1 MCKHFCCI
9 KIRYRLNLQDLN
21 IFMMDTPFVYDRFVT
36 GKNFVGRKTECT
48 ILSNL
53 LEGGEHIYIY
63 GRPKSGKMSIVQQAL
78 FNRRMA
84 GKQFMVAHVSLSN
97 VRNLEQ
103 FLLKFGTAVIKAV
116 SSTAGE
122 YESLVQRHLEGTH
135 FVFDRSRFASCDEV
149 VSLNWTPDMNDV
161 YKMIRLPQRIAE
173 ERCRP
178 YFVILEDF
186 QNLMLADEYEDV
198 FKQMEELFR
207 DRDRT
212 RPASASF
219 IMAGSQV
226 NAMKYIFEEKKFF
239 YRLVEKINIGVVD
252 DREIIEYIVKGFMVS
267 GKVIE
272 RELVLGACK
281 LFRGDMWYLNHF
293 TSICDTMSR
302 GYINE
307 GILMEALRTIISIHE
322 PRFYA
327 IVNDLT
333 DHQLSLLLAILDGVT
348 RFSASEVI
356 EKYRLNSSANVRRV
370 KDALKKK
377 EVITFNEKDE
387 PVILDPLFEYW
398 VSNHYFERK

>member
-1 MCKHFCCI
+1 
-9 KIRYRLNLQDLN
+9 
-21 IFMMDTPFVYDRFVT
+21 MDTPFVYDRFVT
-36 GKNFVGRKTECT
+36 GKNFVGRKSECM

-53 LEGGEHIYIY
+53 LEAGEHVYLY
-63 GRPKSGKMSIVQQAL
+63 GRPKAGKMSIVQQAL

-103 FLLKFGTAVIKAV
+103 FLLKFGTAVIKSV

-122 YESLVQRHLEGTH
+122 YEALVQKHLEGTH
-135 FVFDRSRFASCDEV
+135 FVFDRSRFSSCDEV

-161 YKMIRLPQRIAE
+161 YKMIRMPQRIAE

-178 YFVILEDF
+178 YYIIMEDF
-186 QNLMLADEYEDV
+186 QNLMLADDYEDV
-198 FKQMEELFR
+198 FKIIEEFFRER
-207 DRDRT
+207 DRMK
-212 RPASASF
+212 PASASF
-219 IMAGSQV
+219 IMSGSQV

-239 YRLVEKINIGVVD
+239 YRQVEKINLGVVD

-272 RELVLGACK
+272 RDLVLGACK
-281 LFRGDMWYLNHF
+281 LFRGDMWYMNHF
-293 TSICDTMSR
+293 TAICDTMSR

-322 PRFYA
+322 PRFYS

-377 EVITFNEKDE
+377 EVITFNEKEE

-398 VSNHYFERK
+398 VSNHYFERR

>member
-1 MCKHFCCI
+1 
-9 KIRYRLNLQDLN
+9 
-21 IFMMDTPFVYDRFVT
+21 MDTPFIYDRFVT
-36 GKNFVGRKTECT
+36 GKNFVGRKMECT

-53 LEGGEHIYIY
+53 LESGENIVVY
-63 GRPKSGKMSIVQQAL
+63 GRPKSGKMSIVKQTL
-78 FNRRMA
+78 YNRRMA
-84 GKQFMVAHVSLSN
+84 GKQFMVAHVCLSN
-97 VRNLEQ
+97 IRNLEQ
-103 FLLKFGTAVIKAV
+103 FLLKFGTAVIKSV
-116 SSTAGE
+116 SSTASE
-122 YESLVQRHLEGTH
+122 YEALISKYLDSTH
-135 FVFDRSRFASCDEV
+135 FVFDRSRFSSCDEV

-161 YKMIRLPQRIAE
+161 FKMIRLPQRIAE
-173 ERCRP
+173 ERNRP
-178 YFVILEDF
+178 YYIILEDF
-186 QNLMLADEYEDV
+186 QNIMLADEYEEV
-198 FKQMEELFR
+198 FKQMEDLFR
-207 DRDRT
+207 ERNKVA
-212 RPASASF
+212 PF

-226 NAMKYIFEEKKFF
+226 NAMKYIFEEKKYF
-239 YRLVEKINIGVVD
+239 YRLVEKINLGVVD

-272 RELVLGACK
+272 RDLVLGACK

-293 TSICDTMSR
+293 ISICDTMSR

-327 IVNDLT
+327 IINDLT

-387 PVILDPLFEYW
+387 PVIIDPLFEYW
-398 VSNHYFERK
+398 VSNHYFERR

>member
-1 MCKHFCCI
+1 
-9 KIRYRLNLQDLN
+9 
-21 IFMMDTPFVYDRFVT
+21 MDTPFIYDRFVT
-36 GKNFVGRKTECT
+36 GKNFVGRKMECT

-53 LEGGEHIYIY
+53 LESGENIVVY
-63 GRPKSGKMSIVQQAL
+63 GRPKSGKMSIVQQTL

-84 GKQFMVAHVSLSN
+84 GKQFMVAHVCLSN
-97 VRNLEQ
+97 IRNLEQ
-103 FLLKFGTAVIKAV
+103 FLLKFGTAVIKSV
-116 SSTAGE
+116 SSTASE
-122 YESLVQRHLEGTH
+122 YEALISKYLDSTH
-135 FVFDRSRFASCDEV
+135 FVFDRSRFSSCDEV

-161 YKMIRLPQRIAE
+161 FKMIRLPQRLAE
-173 ERCRP
+173 ERNRP
-178 YFVILEDF
+178 YYIILEDF
-186 QNLMLADEYEDV
+186 QNIMLADEYEEV
-198 FKQMEELFR
+198 FKQMEDLFR
-207 DRDRT
+207 ERNKVA
-212 RPASASF
+212 PF

-226 NAMKYIFEEKKFF
+226 NAMKYIFEEKKYF
-239 YRLVEKINIGVVD
+239 YRLVEKINLGVVD

-272 RELVLGACK
+272 RDLVLGACK

-293 TSICDTMSR
+293 ISICDTMSR

-327 IVNDLT
+327 IINDLT

-387 PVILDPLFEYW
+387 PVIIDPLFEYW
-398 VSNHYFERK
+398 VSNHYFERR

>member
-1 MCKHFCCI
+1 
-9 KIRYRLNLQDLN
+9 
-21 IFMMDTPFVYDRFVT
+21 MDTPFVYDRFVT
-36 GKNFVGRKTECT
+36 GKNFIGRKTECT
-48 ILSNL
+48 IMSNL
-53 LEGGEHIYIY
+53 LESGEHIVLY
-63 GRPKSGKMSIVQQAL
+63 GRPKSGKMSIVPLTL
-78 FNRRMA
+78 FNRRMS
-84 GKQFMVAHVSLSN
+84 GRQFMVAQASLSN

-116 SSTAGE
+116 SSTAVE
-122 YESLVQRHLEGTH
+122 YEALITKYLDGTH

-178 YFVILEDF
+178 YYVILEDF
-186 QNLMLADEYEDV
+186 QNIMLAEEYDDV
-198 FKQMEELFR
+198 FKLMEELFR
-207 DRDRT
+207 ERNRMQ
-212 RPASASF
+212 PASASF
-219 IMAGSQV
+219 IIAGSQV
-226 NAMKYIFEEKKFF
+226 NAMKFIFEEKKYF
-239 YRLVEKINIGVVD
+239 YRLVEKITMSAVD

-272 RELVLGACK
+272 RDLVLGACK

-307 GILMEALRTIISIHE
+307 GVLMEALKTIISIHE

-398 VSNHYFERK
+398 VSNHFFERR

>member
-1 MCKHFCCI
+1 
-9 KIRYRLNLQDLN
+9 
-21 IFMMDTPFVYDRFVT
+21 MDTPFIYDRFVT
-36 GKNFVGRKTECT
+36 GKNFVGRKMECT

-53 LEGGEHIYIY
+53 LESGENIVVY
-63 GRPKSGKMSIVQQAL
+63 GRPKSGKMSIVQQTL

-84 GKQFMVAHVSLSN
+84 GKQFMVAHACLSN
-97 VRNLEQ
+97 IRNLEQ
-103 FLLKFGTAVIKAV
+103 FLLKFGTAVIKSV
-116 SSTAGE
+116 SSTASE
-122 YESLVQRHLEGTH
+122 YEALISKYLDSTH
-135 FVFDRSRFASCDEV
+135 FVFDRSRFSSCDEV

-161 YKMIRLPQRIAE
+161 FKMIRLPQRIAE
-173 ERCRP
+173 ERNRP
-178 YFVILEDF
+178 YYIILEDF
-186 QNLMLADEYEDV
+186 QNIMLADEYEEV
-198 FKQMEELFR
+198 FKQMEDLFR
-207 DRDRT
+207 ERNKVA
-212 RPASASF
+212 PF

-226 NAMKYIFEEKKFF
+226 NAMKYIFEEKKYF
-239 YRLVEKINIGVVD
+239 YRLVEKINLGVVD
-252 DREIIEYIVKGFMVS
+252 DGEIIEYIVKGFMVS

-272 RELVLGACK
+272 RDLVLGACK

-293 TSICDTMSR
+293 ISICDTMSR

-327 IVNDLT
+327 IINDLT

-387 PVILDPLFEYW
+387 PVIIDPLFEYW
-398 VSNHYFERK
+398 VSNHYFERR

>member
-1 MCKHFCCI
+1 
-9 KIRYRLNLQDLN
+9 
-21 IFMMDTPFVYDRFVT
+21 MMDTPFVYDRFVT

-53 LEGGEHIYIY
+53 LEAGEHVYLY

-84 GKQFMVAHVSLSN
+84 GKQFMVAHMSLSN
-97 VRNLEQ
+97 IRNLEQ

-122 YESLVQRHLEGTH
+122 YESLVQKHLDGTH

-178 YFVILEDF
+178 YYVILEDF
-186 QNLMLADEYEDV
+186 QNIMLADEYEDV
-198 FKQMEELFR
+198 FKLMEELFR
-207 DRDRT
+207 ERDRMK
-212 RPASASF
+212 PASASF
-219 IMAGSQV
+219 IIAGSQV

-239 YRLVEKINIGVVD
+239 YRLVEKINMGVVD

-272 RELVLGACK
+272 RDLVLGACK

-327 IVNDLT
+327 IINDLT

-398 VSNHYFERK
+398 VSNHYFERR

>member
-1 MCKHFCCI
+1 
-9 KIRYRLNLQDLN
+9 
-21 IFMMDTPFVYDRFVT
+21 MDTPFVYDRFVT
-36 GKNFVGRKTECT
+36 GKNFIGRKTECT
-48 ILSNL
+48 IMSNL
-53 LEGGEHIYIY
+53 LESGEHIVLY
-63 GRPKSGKMSIVQQAL
+63 GRPKSGKMSVVQQTL
-78 FNRRMA
+78 FNRRMS
-84 GKQFMVAHVSLSN
+84 GRQFMVAHASLSN

-103 FLLKFGTAVIKAV
+103 FLLKFGTAVIKAI
-116 SSTAGE
+116 SSTAVE
-122 YESLVQRHLEGTH
+122 YEALITKYLDGTH

-178 YFVILEDF
+178 YYVILEDF
-186 QNLMLADEYEDV
+186 QNIMLAEEYDDV
-198 FKQMEELFR
+198 FKLMEELFR
-207 DRDRT
+207 ERNRMQ
-212 RPASASF
+212 PASASF
-219 IMAGSQV
+219 IIAGSQV
-226 NAMKYIFEEKKFF
+226 NAMKFIFEEKKYF
-239 YRLVEKINIGVVD
+239 YRLVEKITMSAVD

-272 RELVLGACK
+272 RDLVLGACK

-307 GILMEALRTIISIHE
+307 GILMEALKTIISIHE

-398 VSNHYFERK
+398 VSNHFFERR

>member
-1 MCKHFCCI
+1 
-9 KIRYRLNLQDLN
+9 
-21 IFMMDTPFVYDRFVT
+21 MDTPFVYDRFVT
-36 GKNFVGRKTECT
+36 GKNFIGRKTECT
-48 ILSNL
+48 IMSNL
-53 LEGGEHIYIY
+53 LESGEHIVLY
-63 GRPKSGKMSIVQQAL
+63 GRPKSGKMSIVQQTL
-78 FNRRMA
+78 FNRRMS
-84 GKQFMVAHVSLSN
+84 GRQFMVAHASLSN

-116 SSTAGE
+116 SSTAVE
-122 YESLVQRHLEGTH
+122 YEALITKYLDGTH

-178 YFVILEDF
+178 YYVILEDF
-186 QNLMLADEYEDV
+186 QNIMLAEEYDDV
-198 FKQMEELFR
+198 FKLMEELFR
-207 DRDRT
+207 ERNRMQ
-212 RPASASF
+212 PASASF
-219 IMAGSQV
+219 IIAGSQV
-226 NAMKYIFEEKKFF
+226 NAMKFIFEEKKYF
-239 YRLVEKINIGVVD
+239 YRLVEKITMSAVD

-272 RELVLGACK
+272 RDLVLGACK

-307 GILMEALRTIISIHE
+307 GVLMEALKTIISNHE

-398 VSNHYFERK
+398 VSNHFFERR

>member
-1 MCKHFCCI
+1 
-9 KIRYRLNLQDLN
+9 
-21 IFMMDTPFVYDRFVT
+21 MDTPFVYDRFVT
-36 GKNFVGRKTECT
+36 GKNFIGRKTECT
-48 ILSNL
+48 IMSNL
-53 LEGGEHIYIY
+53 LESGEHIVLY
-63 GRPKSGKMSIVQQAL
+63 GRPKSGKMSIVQQTL
-78 FNRRMA
+78 FNRRMS
-84 GKQFMVAHVSLSN
+84 GRQFMVAHASLSN

-116 SSTAGE
+116 SSTAVE
-122 YESLVQRHLEGTH
+122 YEALITKYLDGTH

-178 YFVILEDF
+178 YYVILEDF
-186 QNLMLADEYEDV
+186 QNIMLAEEYDDV
-198 FKQMEELFR
+198 FKLMEELFR
-207 DRDRT
+207 ERNRMQ
-212 RPASASF
+212 PASASF
-219 IMAGSQV
+219 IIAGSQV
-226 NAMKYIFEEKKFF
+226 NAMKFIFEEKKYFF
-239 YRLVEKINIGVVD
+239 RLVEKITMNAVD

-272 RELVLGACK
+272 RDLVLGACK

-307 GILMEALRTIISIHE
+307 GVLMEALKTIISIHE

-333 DHQLSLLLAILDGVT
+333 DHQLSLLLAILAGVT

-398 VSNHYFERK
+398 VSNHFFERR

>member
-1 MCKHFCCI
+1 
-9 KIRYRLNLQDLN
+9 
-21 IFMMDTPFVYDRFVT
+21 MDTPFIYDRFVT
-36 GKNFVGRKTECT
+36 GKNFVGRKMECT

-53 LEGGEHIYIY
+53 LESGENIVVY
-63 GRPKSGKMSIVQQAL
+63 GRPKSGKMSIVQQTL

-84 GKQFMVAHVSLSN
+84 GKQFMVAHVCLSN
-97 VRNLEQ
+97 IRNLEQ
-103 FLLKFGTAVIKAV
+103 FLLKFGTAVIKSV
-116 SSTAGE
+116 SSTASE
-122 YESLVQRHLEGTH
+122 YEGLITKYLDGTH
-135 FVFDRSRFASCDEV
+135 FVFDRSRFSSCDEV

-161 YKMIRLPQRIAE
+161 FKMIRLPQRIAE
-173 ERCRP
+173 ERNRP
-178 YFVILEDF
+178 YYVIIEDF
-186 QNLMLADEYEDV
+186 QNLMLADEYEGV
-198 FKQMEELFR
+198 FKLMEDLFR
-207 DRDRT
+207 ERNKVA
-212 RPASASF
+212 PF

-226 NAMKYIFEEKKFF
+226 NAMKYIFEEKKYF
-239 YRLVEKINIGVVD
+239 YRLVEKITMSVVD

-272 RELVLGACK
+272 RDLVLGACK

-293 TSICDTMSR
+293 ISICDTMSR

-327 IVNDLT
+327 IINDLT

-356 EKYRLNSSANVRRV
+356 ERYRLNSSANVRRV

-377 EVITFNEKDE
+377 EVLTFNEKDE
-387 PVILDPLFEYW
+387 PVIIDPLFEYW
-398 VSNHYFERK
+398 VSNHYFERR

>member
-1 MCKHFCCI
+1 
-9 KIRYRLNLQDLN
+9 
-21 IFMMDTPFVYDRFVT
+21 MDTPFVYDRFVT
-36 GKNFVGRKTECT
+36 GKNFIGRKTECT
-48 ILSNL
+48 IMSNL
-53 LEGGEHIYIY
+53 LESGEHIVLY
-63 GRPKSGKMSIVQQAL
+63 GRPKSGKMSIVQQTL
-78 FNRRMA
+78 FNRRMS
-84 GKQFMVAHVSLSN
+84 GRQFMVAHASLSN

-116 SSTAGE
+116 SSTAVE
-122 YESLVQRHLEGTH
+122 YEALITKYLDGTH

-178 YFVILEDF
+178 YYVILEDF
-186 QNLMLADEYEDV
+186 QNIMLAEEYDDV
-198 FKQMEELFR
+198 FKLMEELFR
-207 DRDRT
+207 ERNRMQ
-212 RPASASF
+212 PASASF
-219 IMAGSQV
+219 IIAGSQV
-226 NAMKYIFEEKKFF
+226 NAMKFIFEEKKYF
-239 YRLVEKINIGVVD
+239 YRLVEKITMSAVD

-272 RELVLGACK
+272 RDLVLGACK

-307 GILMEALRTIISIHE
+307 GILMEALKTIISIHE

-333 DHQLSLLLAILDGVT
+333 DHQLSLLLAVLDGVT

-398 VSNHYFERK
+398 VSNHFFERR